1 MATIGIVVA
10 AVPAP
15 LVQPLLFET
24 PARSIVAHVGVATG
38 MILVAVVASLIPT
51 STAAKSDPMIAI
63 RSD

>member
-10 AVPAP
+10 AAFAP

-24 PARSIVAHVGVATG
+24 SARSIVAYVSVATG
-38 MILVAVVASLIPT
+38 MILVAVVACLIPA